1 MAEGMLIRDFCARL
15 LSLLNPNAMN
25 VHPETALAAQ
35 PLTLSAAVDALTD
48 DALEKLVAPKRGL
61 SPHLIAVSPQG
72 GLVAPTGFSDNQR
85 TGQCAEENAYQT
97 GATRGDA
104 RDLSGPCWSL
114 G

>member
-15 LSLLNPNAMN
+15 LSFLNPNAMN
-25 VHPETALAAQ
+25 AHPETALAAQ
-35 PLTLSAAVDALTD
+35 PLTLSVAVDALTGA
-48 DALEKLVAPKRGL
+48 ALERLVAPKRGL
-61 SPHLIAVSPQG
+61 SPNLIAVSPQG

-97 GATRGDA
+97 GATRVNA

>member
-1 MAEGMLIRDFCARL
+1 MAEGMRIRDFWARL
-15 LSLLNPNAMN
+15 LSFLNPNAMN
-25 VHPETALAAQ
+25 AHPETALTAQ

-48 DALEKLVAPKRGL
+48 NARKRLVAPKRGL
-61 SPHLIAVSPQG
+61 SPNLIAVSLQG

-85 TGQCAEENAYQT
+85 AGQCAEENAYQT
-97 GATRGDA
+97 GATRVNA